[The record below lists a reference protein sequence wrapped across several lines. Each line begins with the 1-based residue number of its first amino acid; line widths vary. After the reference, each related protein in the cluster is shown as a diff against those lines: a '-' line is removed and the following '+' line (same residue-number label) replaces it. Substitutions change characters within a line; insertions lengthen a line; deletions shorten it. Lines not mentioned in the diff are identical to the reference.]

1 MAQRGDDGSLGP
13 RTWDRGGQRT
23 ARTTGSV
30 QSRELEIRQLVLPA
44 LVRLI
49 VMQGHGLVLMRET
62 LEHADVYEV
71 IVTNL
76 NLQKQSGVRGRGR
89 APTQV
94 PRAPGL
100 CEDGPGAG
108 EPRPRRAP
116 APGGRRSCLPPSSMA
131 PRPAPSAPLVHSAA
145 VLGCPKS
152 SVLTSMQAGACAHP
166 LGAATGPPPRPERV
180 CPGTRRP
187 HHPTSG
193 QALSRGAHPTLMK

>member
-1 MAQRGDDGSLGP
+1 MGP

-116 APGGRRSCLPPSSMA
+116 APGGRRSRLPPSSTA

-152 SVLTSMQAGACAHP
+152 SVLTSMQAGACAHT
-166 LGAATGPPPRPERV
+166 LGAATGPPPPAPSVSVPAPPGPTTPRQARP
-180 CPGTRRP
+180 
-187 HHPTSG
+187 
-193 QALSRGAHPTLMK
+193 SRGGHTPP

>member
-116 APGGRRSCLPPSSMA
+116 APGGRRSRLPPSSTA

-152 SVLTSMQAGACAHP
+152 SVLTSMQAGACAHT
-166 LGAATGPPPRPERV
+166 LGAATGPPAPSVSVPAPAGPTTPRQA
-180 CPGTRRP
+180 RP
-187 HHPTSG
+187 
-193 QALSRGAHPTLMK
+193 SREGHTPP